1 MPNPFKNPLSLF
13 KSPLFHCLFLAGI
26 YVSVQWFN
34 QPPPEVT
41 VSTQEIAAFEEE
53 LRKSFGGNQKIDR
66 NKIIS
71 QLAEDKIIYNEA
83 KKAGFDRL
91 DTVITRLANVADFL
105 QLVPKD
111 SSLEQRYQAALAMK
125 LDETDIVVR
134 RQMITLFKTALK
146 SSAPTHTPSEQD
158 IQNRY
163 DQNQA
168 QYIQAARYAFSHVY
182 LQQNKQ
188 NGNQNDRQQA
198 EKLRALLVENY
209 IPDANNIKP
218 VMDKA
223 IASGNVFYG
232 GHYFNLQNQRQ
243 IARHFGQSFAED
255 IAEAPLRQWSQP
267 IASAFGL
274 HLIWLS
280 ESTPAKPK
288 PLSEVRL
295 SIERELSM
303 QAQEQHYQQQLDRLT
318 SKYKVLLESADG
330 EYKRFD
336 NGIAQQQE
344 GAAQ

>member
-1 MPNPFKNPLSLF
+1 MPNPFKKSLSLF
-13 KSPLFHCLFLAGI
+13 KSPLFHCLFVAGI
-26 YVSVQWFN
+26 YVAVQWFN
-34 QPPPEVT
+34 QPPPDVA

-53 LRKSFGGNQKIDR
+53 LRKSFGANQKIDR

-83 KKAGFDRL
+83 KKAGFDKL
-91 DTVITRLANVADFL
+91 DTVITRLSNVADFL

-146 SSAPTHTPSEQD
+146 SSAPAHHPSEQA
-158 IQNRY
+158 IQNWY

-168 QYIQAARYAFSHVY
+168 QYTQAARYAFSHVY
-182 LQQNKQ
+182 LQQN
-188 NGNQNDRQQA
+188 NQNDIQQA
-198 EKLRALLVENY
+198 EKLRAALIENY
-209 IPDANNIKP
+209 IPDAADVKP

-243 IARHFGQSFAED
+243 IARHFGQSFATK
-255 IAEAPLRQWSQP
+255 IAETPLQQWSQP

-295 SIERELSM
+295 SIGRELTM
-303 QAQEQHYQQQLDRLT
+303 QAQEQHYQQQLDTLT
-318 SKYKVLLESADG
+318 GEYTVLLESTDG
-330 EYKRFD
+330 EYRSFD
-336 NGIAQQQE
+336 NGNPQQQE
-344 GAAQ
+344 GAIQ